1 MSLRAW
7 IGRLLCRVTLSEL
20 KNSSTREIKNSVMDD
35 QLPEN
40 AHPQKPS
47 HPVWRMTKI
56 IVGVGFLGLGF
67 VGLFLPILQG
77 VLFLLIGLAML
88 STESSRIRRLRDE
101 IKRRHPGPWQRA
113 EAFKQR
119 MREWFGMR
127 KDDEGGSG

>member
-1 MSLRAW
+1 M
-7 IGRLLCRVTLSEL
+7 SEL
-20 KNSSTREIKNSVMDD
+20 KNSRTRELKKSGMNDR
-35 QLPEN
+35 LPDS
-40 AHPQKPS
+40 PPLQKPS